1 MGQKW
6 TQTAPPFPDRVFLG
20 QIGILTVA
28 VLLWTVAKLDLLQT
42 CGRRSNTCCL
52 SSRAADWIKYWK
64 HLWLKAELALCD
76 AAGRSEDCPVLP
88 QFLCSS
94 SWCHCERGSHNP
106 PSDTL
111 TYEASRWCNCEPL
124 SLSVSHRGTFR
135 RGGSTSGSEFT
146 STEEKLLQSLAPF
159 VWRLP
164 RILQVL

>member
-1 MGQKW
+1 M
-6 TQTAPPFPDRVFLG
+6 PPFPDRVFLG

-28 VLLWTVAKLDLLQT
+28 VLLWTVAKLDFLQT
-42 CGRRSNTCCL
+42 CGLRSNSGVSFVQWSCWWNKILET
-52 SSRAADWIKYWK
+52 SSVKGRAHPLWRSGRVEDYPRAATVPP
-64 HLWLKAELALCD
+64 AGVTVSE
-76 AAGRSEDCPVLP
+76 AATI
-88 QFLCSS
+88 
-94 SWCHCERGSHNP
+94 

-135 RGGSTSGSEFT
+135 RGGSISSSEFT
-146 STEEKLLQSLAPF
+146 STEEKLLQSLTPF